1 MHIEPF
7 GSGQIRLIRPPS
19 STSMRSTASL
29 MTVCA
34 RLVRS
39 TLPWPLGSEK
49 SNAAT
54 LCLLFLKN
62 FCSKNK
68 KRKQNMK
75 KKNTFSLRS
84 HQNVHRNTETLRHDP
99 GCERKDEPNLR
110 KKSKLWLNTTKFCEN
125 STTVT
130 TLCRLEKYSILYS
143 NSAIFFQPTYCKIF
157 ERWRTRFGQV
167 LSMAGSRR
175 SELYPDS
182 KADTTRSTRFES
194 QRKQY

>member
-1 MHIEPF
+1 
-7 GSGQIRLIRPPS
+7 
-19 STSMRSTASL
+19 MRSTASL

-62 FCSKNK
+62 VCSKNK

-75 KKNTFSLRS
+75 KNTFSLRS
-84 HQNVHRNTETLRHDP
+84 PIRTCTEAPKPWGTIQAVSV
-99 GCERKDEPNLR
+99 KMNQISA
-110 KKSKLWLNTTKFCEN
+110 KKRSKLWLNTTKFCEN

-182 KADTTRSTRFES
+182 KVDTTRSTRFES